1 MKLFSGVILITGTT
15 FLMFSIFVVVFLGFL
30 LGRITIKGVSLG
42 AAGVFIL
49 ALVYGA
55 LFSDHIS
62 ETVSQTVSGKAID
75 ISSNCLKIVEN
86 LGLIFFIGAVG
97 HISGPTFFG
106 NLKKNYKS
114 YIISGLLIILS
125 AALTCVA
132 CYYIGK
138 KFENN
143 SEEFV
148 VMLVGLL
155 SGSLTSTPAFS
166 AAKATAETKYEAAVT
181 VGHAISYLFG
191 VIGVVLFV
199 QLVPKVIGAN
209 MEEERALL
217 EEGNGTVKK
226 DQKHENHENHEHDH
240 QSTEHND
247 EEIIENKE
255 KENNENEKVDSNK
268 RVSTEGALL
277 PSNKNKKE
285 SNNLILSQ
293 NDIHKNEKESE
304 RPLKKENEKN
314 EEEKDGKN
322 EENEE
327 KHEEHNDEPT
337 FKLDPFGFC
346 VFGFSAIVGI
356 FFGAIRIPLSNKGL
370 DGTTFSFTTTG
381 GVLII
386 CLIISHFGRICQLS
400 LKIEKRVL
408 EVLRELGLILFLTG
422 SGISGGAKFVEY
434 FKAIYF
440 IYGIFMTL
448 IPMFVGFFFSK
459 YVLKL
464 NLLNTLG
471 SITGGMTSTPALG
484 TLIAVSGTDDVAGSY
499 AATYPVALISVVL
512 CAQFIILLM

>member
-1 MKLFSGVILITGTT
+1 
-15 FLMFSIFVVVFLGFL
+15 MFSIFIVVFLGFL
-30 LGRITIKGVSLG
+30 LGRITVKGVSLG

-49 ALVYGA
+49 ALLFGA
-55 LFSDHIS
+55 LFYEHIS
-62 ETVSQTVSGKAID
+62 ETVSQTVNGKAID

-125 AALTCVA
+125 SSLTCVA

-138 KFENN
+138 RFEKS

-155 SGSLTSTPAFS
+155 SGALTSTPAFS

-199 QLVPKVIGAN
+199 QLVPKVVGAD
-209 MEEERALL
+209 MEVERALL
-217 EEGNGTVKK
+217 EEGNANTNAKK
-226 DQKHENHENHEHDH
+226 DHKNTNHDEHEHEHDYP
-240 QSTEHND
+240 STVHND
-247 EEIIENKE
+247 EEIIDNKE
-255 KENNENEKVDSNK
+255 KEDNKNEIPISSYKRKITTENEIIPRKK
-268 RVSTEGALL
+268 ETVSTLIN
-277 PSNKNKKE
+277 SKNDKY
-285 SNNLILSQ
+285 
-293 NDIHKNEKESE
+293 SE
-304 RPLKKENEKN
+304 RPLAKRNEKK
-314 EEEKDGKN
+314 EEEKDEKDEKDEKN
-322 EENEE
+322 KENEE
-327 KHEEHNDEPT
+327 KHEEQNDELT

-346 VFGFSAIVGI
+346 VFGFSATIGI

-386 CLIISHFGRICQLS
+386 CLIISHFGRICKLS

-440 IYGIFMTL
+440 IYGVFMTL
-448 IPMFVGFFFSK
+448 VPMFVGFFFSK

-484 TLIAVSGTDDVAGSY
+484 TLITVSGTDDVAGSY
-499 AATYPVALISVVL
+499 AATYPIALISVVL